1 MEKVKKAQAGI
12 KLRRGQYKRL
22 GRIAEKNPD
31 RADKVADRMKER
43 ATRFERGKRVAQSS
57 GSRASNMLP
66 KAKDGKSFPD
76 LNKDGKITKADILK
90 GRGVIAK
97 KGAKVKKAQDGD
109 TTQVQKPPVLTPKGR
124 TGMAGGIEGNFFDRS
139 RREKSIRSMSKNI
152 DSARRREMM
161 MNSLEKPRKSSVNKV
176 GGMKLGGKIKKAQ
189 AGLTASNKRV
199 GPVDPKG
206 AWTKVQEMTL
216 AGKKTPVSLK
226 KDKQLGATKM
236 KSGGKM
242 KKKK

>member
-1 MEKVKKAQAGI
+1 MATIKKAQYGGDRI
-12 KLRRGQYKRL
+12 TGRQKKRL
-22 GRIAEKNPD
+22 GRIAEKNPE
-31 RADKVADRMKER
+31 RAKEVAERMKLR
-43 ATRFERGKRVAQSS
+43 ATRRKRGSEIYDS
-57 GSRASNMLP
+57 LLP
-66 KAKDGKSFPD
+66 KEDLPAFKARTMAEAKSAKNGKSFPD

-97 KGAKVKKAQDGD
+97 KGAKVKKAQ
-109 TTQVQKPPVLTPKGR
+109 
-124 TGMAGGIEGNFFDRS
+124 
-139 RREKSIRSMSKNI
+139 
-152 DSARRREMM
+152 
-161 MNSLEKPRKSSVNKV
+161 
-176 GGMKLGGKIKKAQ
+176 

-206 AWTKVQEMTL
+206 AWTKVQEMNL
-216 AGKKTPVSLK
+216 PPRNVKTSVSLK